1 MTTPRLLRALFRALL
16 RLLPRRLH
24 TRRLAAGAR
33 VLDLSPA
40 QREVLARNLR
50 RMLTP
55 KAA

>member
-1 MTTPRLLRALFRALL
+1 MTPTRLLRALFRAFL

-24 TRRLAAGAR
+24 TPPLAAGAR
-33 VLDLSPA
+33 VLDLSPR
-40 QREVLARNLR
+40 QREELARNLR